1 MITVTMIIAIILL
14 LFVVGDAAYLCIR
27 RSLSSPPASRRL
39 QKITL
44 WRMGVRICA
53 AAALLLVYFLLI
65 KSESSSQLLQN
76 IWQGAYIGFTT
87 NALVTFVLLKVF
99 VQKMKSTIA
108 STITDKISELV
119 KAEPEPGDSTKG
131 IRGNKVRIGA
141 IVEILRDFL
150 GYTGGKVI
158 KAEIEAKI
166 KNIEIQIKSM
176 SNDQIADTMDE
187 IIGNLLTVV
196 EVLGLLLGIVFAF
209 LLSV

>member
-27 RSLSSPPASRRL
+27 RFRSSPPASWRL
-39 QKITL
+39 KKITL

-53 AAALLLVYFLLI
+53 ALLLVYFLLI
-65 KSESSSQLLQN
+65 KSENSSQLLQN